1 MELQERMREMFTR
14 MVEAKDA
21 SLVDTY
27 YDPDFRLSTNGQE
40 QDLAAFRAG
49 HERVYPTAITYEV
62 EYDEDSWVESGNR
75 IAGRM
80 WITTQRPDEPA
91 HRIEVD
97 AGRRVP
103 PGADPVG
110 QGADLARLEP
120 PRRVRRLH
128 RGLNGRL
135 HPVSGRGG
143 AVHGP
148 AERHEADDG
157 DDRRADQ

>member
-91 HRIEVD
+91 HRIEVVLV
-97 AGRRVP
+97 AGYR
-103 PGADPVG
+103 
-110 QGADLARLEP
+110 QGRILWVKELTWPDWSRLAEF
-120 PRRVRRLH
+120 
-128 RGLNGRL
+128 
-135 HPVSGRGG
+135 
-143 AVHGP
+143 
-148 AERHEADDG
+148 DDYTAG
-157 DDRRADQ
+157 